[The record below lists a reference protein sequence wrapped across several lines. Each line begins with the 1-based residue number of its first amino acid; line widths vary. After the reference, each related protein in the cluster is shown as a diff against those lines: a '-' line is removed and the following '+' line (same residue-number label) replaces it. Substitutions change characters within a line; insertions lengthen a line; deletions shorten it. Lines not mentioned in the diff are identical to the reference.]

1 VLSAGSPATRA
12 AQGPLQAWMDRNS
25 ARLFVPSIAVAEIV
39 GGIES
44 ARRAGAVRKAAALD
58 DWLGETIRLYA
69 GRVLPLDEPAARM
82 TGTLIARARALG
94 QGPGFADLAI
104 AGIAM
109 AHGLTVLTRNLRH
122 FAPLGV
128 PAQDPYAAL
137 PG

>member
-1 VLSAGSPATRA
+1 MHVL
-12 AQGPLQAWMDRNS
+12 LQVWMDRNS
-25 ARLFVPSIAVAEIV
+25 ARLFVPSIVVAEIV

-58 DWLGETIRLYA
+58 GWLEETMRLYA
-69 GRVLPLDEPAARM
+69 GRVLPLDEAGARM
-82 TGTLIARARALG
+82 TGALIAYARSLG
-94 QGPGFADLAI
+94 QSPGFADLAI

-128 PAQDPYAAL
+128 PAHDPYAAV
-137 PG
+137 PE